1 MASLKIASLLLRT
14 LSKPIATKIKQR
26 AKDHEGFK
34 SRTIGMAQFLHRA
47 EMNLRVSLLGES
59 PKHIRPLSESRAIE
73 SGANF
78 LSEGFLFAVAATI
91 ILGETYRSRLSES
104 KRRDQVKDSLIKNE
118 LELTNLKSQ
127 LKSIELERRDEIKKF
142 NELGGIVEQV
152 VIIGLKGGFYNNN
165 NNPNGGER
173 DIEIEESKTAWE
185 RHLRIA
191 ELARRF
197 GTNGR
202 VLKDDD
208 DDDHHDEGIDENDSS
223 TTALFLRTDGELAR
237 RGTVVDSRR
246 NEVEGGAELRDEGP
260 EEVEREPRVEPKKD
274 TKQEKS

>member
-34 SRTIGMAQFLHRA
+34 SRTIAMAQFLHRA

-91 ILGETYRSRLSES
+91 IIGETYRSRLSES
-104 KRRDQVKDSLIKNE
+104 KRRDAVRESLESHESE
-118 LELTNLKSQ
+118 LEQLRSKLKEFESYS
-127 LKSIELERRDEIKKF
+127 KDEKKKF
-142 NELGGIVEQV
+142 DELGGIVEQV
-152 VIIGLKGGFYNNN
+152 VQIGLKGGF
-165 NNPNGGER
+165 GGDSDSSTGKSE
-173 DIEIEESKTAWE
+173 AWE

-191 ELARRF
+191 ELARAF

-202 VLKDDD
+202 VLREEEEED
-208 DDDHHDEGIDENDSS
+208 HDEDKSIDFSRIEGGNS
-223 TTALFLRTDGELAR
+223 TTLGVERN
-237 RGTVVDSRR
+237 VVDSGR
-246 NEVEGGAELRDEGP
+246 NRESENRGEGEAESKGEEGNK
-260 EEVEREPRVEPKKD
+260 EVERKPLTEGKKD
-274 TKQEKS
+274 REQENSSSGK